1 MTTSLVPMEIVLN
14 IKAGSVMETM
24 IVETVVTREI
34 VMVQV
39 QVCSVLKSDRD
50 SLFYLIYHV
59 ISIIDGIL

>member
-1 MTTSLVPMEIVLN
+1 MEIVLN

-39 QVCSVLKSDRD
+39 QVCLDFKSDRGTLYFL
-50 SLFYLIYHV
+50 LFWIFYV
-59 ISIIDGIL
+59 PIILSMHFCS

>member
-1 MTTSLVPMEIVLN
+1 MEIVLN

>member
-1 MTTSLVPMEIVLN
+1 MEIVLN

-39 QVCSVLKSDRD
+39 QVCTVLKNDRD
-50 SLFYLIYHV
+50 SIFYLIYHV